1 MMNTSSKFKL
11 YVHLLVLL
19 CVVVITT
26 SINPSEALNIYSTEN
41 AAIIDIAQSL
51 CKSAKYPLTQFQGVS
66 GYLTPWDCAALFAFA
81 NYSAHKWKQDEG
93 LTRDHV
99 LYAETGSFMGLSA
112 HIIAA
117 AAKRADTSIL
127 IYSHDLFD
135 MGIPL
140 GNGGVSIWD
149 QATNQPGNKESR
161 LASFYSNVKRNKLTN
176 VIIPIVGKITN
187 IV

>member
-1 MMNTSSKFKL
+1 M
-11 YVHLLVLL
+11 
-19 CVVVITT
+19 
-26 SINPSEALNIYSTEN
+26 
-41 AAIIDIAQSL
+41 DIAQSL
-51 CKSAKYPLTQFQGVS
+51 CKPTEYPLTQFQGVS

-99 LYAETGSFMGLSA
+99 LYAETGSFKGLSA

-117 AAKRADTSIL
+117 AAKRADTPIL

-135 MGIPL
+135 MADVSISL
-140 GNGGVSIWD
+140 GNGGVSIWN
-149 QATNQPGNKESR
+149 QAMNQPGNKESR

-176 VIIPIVGKITN
+176 VIIPIVGKFTGIILN
-187 IV
+187 SI